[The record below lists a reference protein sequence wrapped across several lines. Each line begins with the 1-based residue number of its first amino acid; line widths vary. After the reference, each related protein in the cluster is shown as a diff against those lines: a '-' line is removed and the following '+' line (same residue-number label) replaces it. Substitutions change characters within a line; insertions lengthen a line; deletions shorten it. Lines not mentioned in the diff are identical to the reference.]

1 MNMKKYLSFMK
12 HSLIV
17 SVVFSLFVL
26 GGCSDDDDDNKP
38 APPFEGSVWELISSD
53 EFKQSEGAPAT
64 EALDSLVK
72 YLELYNL
79 DGLFQGTTQYT
90 LFAPSNQAFV
100 NLLTTTPGFPSDITT
115 ISPNVVAGVLAYHAV
130 PGITLKKDLVAG
142 AEFATL
148 FEQPDNCDP
157 GADGVIQIIEVN
169 ANGTLLTG
177 STNAEIEI
185 VSADNE
191 TTENGVVH
199 ITESVMIPPS
209 VGATLTP
216 ILTTLA
222 ATVLLSADFEIL
234 AGLITYAD
242 CGIVDATVPLV
253 NILANPAGTMTAFL
267 PADAVFS
274 GGGVG
279 DDVTEV
285 LTYLAANTSI
295 NTPAEVRTMILSH
308 IYTGGILDAADVAAA
323 AGTDLTMASG
333 NVYAITAG
341 PPLSIGGKPIAVP
354 DADTRNNGVAHVIG
368 GILGLF

>member
-1 MNMKKYLSFMK
+1 MKKYLSFMK

-26 GGCSDDDDDNKP
+26 GGCSDDDEKKP
-38 APPFEGSVWELISSD
+38 DPPYEGTVWQLITSD

-79 DGLFQGTTQYT
+79 DGLFQGATEYT

-148 FEQPDNCDP
+148 FEQPDYCDP

-222 ATVLLSADFEIL
+222 ATVLLSADFEIV

-242 CGIVDATVPLV
+242 CGIVDATTPLV

-267 PADAVFS
+267 PPDDVFAL
-274 GGGVG
+274 GGLG
-279 DDVTEV
+279 DDITEV
-285 LTYLAANTSI
+285 LTSLAGLGVD
-295 NTPAEVRTMILSH
+295 TPAEVRGVILNH
-308 IYTGGILDAADVAAA
+308 IHVGGILEAADVAAA
-323 AGTDLTMASG
+323 AGTNLTMASG
-333 NVYAITAG
+333 NSFAITAG
-341 PPLSIGGKPIAVP
+341 PPLSIGGKPIVVP
-354 DADTRNNGVAHVIG
+354 DADTRNNGVAHAIA
-368 GILGLF
+368 GILGF